1 MAKRKK
7 IKVKRKARVTMTA
20 AEGICKLIDILE
32 RRTDKL
38 EAAHRATLRAFGEFA
53 TRIESIEFVLRDQL
67 AMMVDT
73 PESVAKKA
81 QQARDVMTNA
91 RGFIG

>member
-7 IKVKRKARVTMTA
+7 ITAKRKARVTMTA

-38 EAAHRATLRAFGEFA
+38 EAGHRATLRMFGEFA
-53 TRIESIEFVLRDQL
+53 TRIENLE
-67 AMMVDT
+67 AKAANGPDT

-81 QQARDVMTNA
+81 QIARDVMTTA